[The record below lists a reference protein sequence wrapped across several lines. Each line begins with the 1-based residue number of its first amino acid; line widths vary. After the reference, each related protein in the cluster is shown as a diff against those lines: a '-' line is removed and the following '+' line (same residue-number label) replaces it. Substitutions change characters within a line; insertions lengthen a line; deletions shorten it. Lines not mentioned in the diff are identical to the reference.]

1 MFWEEEKKRNLLYEL
16 TIKQLRQLAKQNKI
30 KLVKES
36 LLYGTY
42 SVSRKDEIIEVLL
55 ESPKITKKK
64 ILGMIKAPPK
74 PRRIPK
80 EKVPKREVKPKIVPP
95 LSQSQRES
103 LIRKVGTRCCYPHCK
118 ETVALDVH
126 HITPRSKGGTNRESN
141 LVVLCPTHHTLSDRG
156 AIPRARLKQYS
167 VARMKKRK

>member
-1 MFWEEEKKRNLLYEL
+1 MPTREDLFYEL
-16 TIKQLRQLAKQNKI
+16 TVKQLRQLAKENRI
-30 KLVKES
+30 PLVQEG
-36 LLYGTY
+36 LLWDTY
-42 SVSRKDEIIEVLL
+42 ASRKEDIIEVLL

-64 ILGMIKAPPK
+64 ILCVIKAPPK
-74 PRRIPK
+74 PKRRPK
-80 EKVPKREVKPKIVPP
+80 VEVTPP